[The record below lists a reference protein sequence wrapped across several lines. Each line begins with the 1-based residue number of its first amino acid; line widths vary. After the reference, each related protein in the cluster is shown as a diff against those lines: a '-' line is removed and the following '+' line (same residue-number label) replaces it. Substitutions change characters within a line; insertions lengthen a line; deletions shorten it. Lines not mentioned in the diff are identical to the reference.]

1 MTAKL
6 SRRLLSAA
14 LLATLAVVPLA
25 CGRQGAGEAGGDPD
39 LGRLYGTGFKDNTPV
54 MCRVGDTEITRGD
67 FDRRYRELP
76 DNLKARFSGEGW
88 EKRFLRYMVDETLL
102 AQEAV
107 RRRLYRDPEV
117 SQALIADRRA
127 ILVNAFRDR
136 ELIKDLAPTE
146 DQIKQ
151 YFERNRAAYV
161 MQGTVQARH
170 IQARDR
176 QSAFAAYDALRQGR
190 PFATVV
196 ALASVNEMSSKLAG
210 DLGWFNKG
218 GYIPAIPYGKQ
229 FSETVWDWPIGL
241 HEPVQINGDWHV
253 VEILRREQE
262 RPLTLAE
269 ARDRVISELT
279 PLVKQQRL
287 SEFLRQAKRDARV
300 EYFGAYQPGQGRSPV
315 ELLRAAQLAK
325 TPEQQIDILQMI
337 LEDYPESDAVDDAL
351 FLLANVY
358 LDAWSDVPF
367 ASQVLDRLVTEH
379 PESEY
384 REQAQYLLDNLGN
397 PDFLRPKSLEDLRK
411 AAAQTRR

>member
-1 MTAKL
+1 MTANL
-6 SRRLLSAA
+6 SRRLLLAA
-14 LLATLAVVPLA
+14 LLAALAVVPLA
-25 CGRQGAGEAGGDPD
+25 CGRQGGGAAGGDPD

-54 MCRVGDTEITRGD
+54 MCRVGNVEITRGD
-67 FDRRYRELP
+67 FDRRFQELP

-88 EKRFLRYMVDETLL
+88 ERRFLRYMIDETLL
-102 AQEAV
+102 AQEAI
-107 RRRLYRDPEV
+107 RRRLDRDPQV
-117 SQALIADRRA
+117 AQALIADRRS

-136 ELIKDLAPTE
+136 ELIKDLAPSE

-151 YFERNRAAYV
+151 YFERNHSAYV
-161 MQGTVQARH
+161 MQGTLQARH
-170 IQARDR
+170 VQARDR

-190 PFATVV
+190 PFPTVV
-196 ALASVNEMSSKLAG
+196 ALGSVNEMSSKLAG

-262 RPLTLAE
+262 RPLTLEE

-287 SEFLRQAKRDARV
+287 DEFLRQAKRDARI
-300 EYFGAYQPGQGRSPV
+300 EYLGANRPGQGRSPV

-358 LDAWSDVPF
+358 LDAWADVPF

-384 REQAQYLLDNLGN
+384 REQAQYLLENLGN
-397 PDFLRPKSLEDLRK
+397 PNFLRPTSLEDLRK
-411 AAAQTRR
+411 AAEQK